1 MPKFTDTDFILGF
14 DFGMRRIGVAV
25 GTRETEAAKPLAH
38 LPATNGVP
46 DWNRALKLIG
56 EWEAKAIVV
65 GYPLNMDGSNQ
76 NTTHAAKRFANK
88 LADKCRLPAF
98 LVDERLTTA
107 EARHD
112 MKEHNLTFNVD
123 SYSAKLILEQ
133 WLRSD
138 EDTWTYSQ

>member
-1 MPKFTDTDFILGF
+1 MPKLQDTDFILGF

-25 GTRETEAAKPLAH
+25 GTRETQTAKPLTHFA
-38 LPATNGVP
+38 ATNGVP
-46 DWNRALKLIG
+46 DWERVLKLID

-65 GYPLNMDGSNQ
+65 GHPLNMDGSTQ
-76 NTTHAAKRFANK
+76 NTSFAAKRFANK

-112 MKEHNLTFNVD
+112 MKEHNLAFNVD

-133 WLRSD
+133 WLRSE
-138 EDTWTYSQ
+138 EDTWIYSQ